1 MERITMFIQLKFD
14 SEVPIYEQIKQQIK
28 IGMAKGTLQPGERL
42 PSVRQ
47 LAKDIGI
54 NLHTVNKAYQQLRDE
69 NFLLIHRQRGVVI
82 HPDGAPKTDEI
93 HKETLKAEL
102 APIIADAFCREM
114 SENDFLSVCYEIF
127 NEMKGGS
134 SDG

>member
-1 MERITMFIQLKFD
+1 MFIQLKFD

-82 HPDGAPKTDEI
+82 HPDGAPKTDET
-93 HKETLKAEL
+93 HREMLKAEL
-102 APIIADAFCREM
+102 APIVADAVCRKM
-114 SENDFLSVCYEIF
+114 SKKDFLNICNEMF
-127 NEMKGGS
+127 KEMKGGS
-134 SDG
+134 TNG